1 MTTRARYGE
10 KQGIISDSDVNI
22 GRFMDNAQ
30 NRNLRLVSK
39 AFNQAFFD
47 NLKCAGAQE
56 LQSELQDMRK
66 EPEPCK
72 NTAKVIYKP
81 EKGLQRAIMCA
92 IMSKNEAPSPDLHVY
107 LFKDHL
113 ETFRDS
119 KSVKCFDK
127 NYKLAL
133 TLLSPN
139 VQQYPPNLYCRGG
152 FRALEYRVAE
162 EGRYPDNA
170 QVVLFT
176 GNAYVAER
184 HEPPRGFMY
193 NSNLI
198 AVLEMSTLKTIGRRA
213 FSYCS
218 LSEIVDDMPEVTD
231 IHYCA
236 FKDSGLT

>member
-81 EKGLQRAIMCA
+81 ERGLQRAIMCA
-92 IMSKNEAPSPDLHVY
+92 IMSKNEAHSPDLHVY

-113 ETFRDS
+113 ETFKTFMDS

-133 TLLSPN
+133 TLLSPPN
-139 VQQYPPNLYCRGG
+139 VQQDPLNLHCHGG
-152 FRALEYRVAE
+152 FRAREYRVAE

-184 HEPPRGFMY
+184 DEPPLGFMY

-198 AVLEMSTLKTIGRRA
+198 ALLDMSTLKTIGRQA
-213 FSYCS
+213 FSYCL

-231 IHYCA
+231 IH
-236 FKDSGLT
+236 